1 MLISNIAALLPLAAM
16 WLVFRKCFAPARV
29 LLYAEID
36 RAMPSRAEIIY
47 GLKIKC
53 TRLPQNIETL

>member
-16 WLVFRKCFAPARV
+16 WLVFRKCFAPVRV

-36 RAMPSRAEIIY
+36 RTKPFANGDYLQVKSKRYAASPKY
-47 GLKIKC
+47 
-53 TRLPQNIETL
+53 